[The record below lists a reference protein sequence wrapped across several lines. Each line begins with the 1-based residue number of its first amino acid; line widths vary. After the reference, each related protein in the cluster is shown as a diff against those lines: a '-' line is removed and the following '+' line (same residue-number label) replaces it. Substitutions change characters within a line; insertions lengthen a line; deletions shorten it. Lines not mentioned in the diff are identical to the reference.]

1 MNEKF
6 SLGKEKMNK
15 QRWILVRHAKSDWN
29 DPTLGDKDRPLN
41 ARGRK
46 AAKLLGEKFL
56 ELDYVPERVLCSSA
70 ERTQQT
76 LKGLMQSWAQYSEQ
90 ALPEILYFDELYLA
104 APDVIRRIYE
114 EHSGSRASVLTI
126 GHNPGM
132 ELLASEL
139 VGELIEMKT
148 AHMVVFERE
157 EEGDWRLVENIR
169 GED

>member
-1 MNEKF
+1 
-6 SLGKEKMNK
+6 
-15 QRWILVRHAKSDWN
+15 
-29 DPTLGDKDRPLN
+29 
-41 ARGRK
+41 
-46 AAKLLGEKFL
+46 
-56 ELDYVPERVLCSSA
+56 
-70 ERTQQT
+70 
-76 LKGLMQSWAQYSEQ
+76 MQSWAQYSDQ

-104 APDVIRRIYE
+104 APDGIRRNYI
-114 EHSGSRASVLTI
+114 EHSGSSTSVLTI

-157 EEGDWRLVENIR
+157 EDGEWRLVENIR